1 MSPHMTVTHAQV
13 AAAQLQI
20 ELAAELGEEVSPAVR
35 AIVQATRLSSPR
47 ASMNGKGA
55 DASDPESARNGRLGS
70 MRPRHSSAPGAK
82 AVKAAKAP
90 RGARTTPDREELTAI
105 REWARSYGFEV
116 SKRGRPSADP
126 ERPATTTGASSNG
139 DDTP

>member
-35 AIVQATRLSSPR
+35 AIAQATRSSSPR

-70 MRPRHSSAPGAK
+70 VRPRHSSAPGAK
-82 AVKAAKAP
+82 AVKGSEGTSW
-90 RGARTTPDREELTAI
+90 GADH
-105 REWARSYGFEV
+105 AR
-116 SKRGRPSADP
+116 P
-126 ERPATTTGASSNG
+126 
-139 DDTP
+139 